1 MADTRK
7 IIEIDEELC
16 DGCGQCVPS
25 CEEGAIQIVDG
36 KARLIADKYCD
47 GLGNCLG
54 ECPTGAL
61 KVVEREAE
69 PFDEEAV
76 QELLARQKQEQ
87 PQMACGCPSST
98 MQQFSPCGQANI
110 PRTQAGQANIPT
122 AQTETGSALSH
133 WPVQIKL
140 VPPQAPFLKNAD
152 LLVTADCAPV
162 ATAEYHSRFLPGKVA
177 LMGCPK
183 FDDAE
188 EYLKKFVDI
197 FNQADVNSVTVLS
210 MEVPCCSGLL
220 GIVKKAREVAK
231 ADVPIRNVILSTR
244 GEVKQEMDL
253 AA

>member
-1 MADTRK
+1 MTQTRQ

-16 DGCGQCVPS
+16 DGCGQCVPA
-25 CEEGAIQIVDG
+25 CEEGAIQIIDG
-36 KARLIADKYCD
+36 KARLVGDKYCD

-61 KVVEREAE
+61 KIVEREAD

-76 QELLARQKQEQ
+76 QELLAAQAKGQEKAQ
-87 PQMACGCPSST
+87 AGGCPSAALR
-98 MQQFSPCGQANI
+98 QFSTCAQANT
-110 PRTQAGQANIPT
+110 PREQAS
-122 AQTETGSALSH
+122 SALSH

-140 VPPQAPFLKNAD
+140 VPPHAPFLQNAD

-183 FDDAE
+183 FDDAQ
-188 EYLKKFVDI
+188 EYLDKFVDI
-197 FNQADVNSVTVLS
+197 LSRGDISSVTVLS

-220 GIVKKAREVAK
+220 GMVKKAREISG
-231 ADVPIRNVILSTR
+231 ADVPIRNVVLSTQ
-244 GEVKQEMDL
+244 GEVKQEL
-253 AA
+253 ESAA